1 MLVKRLFIIL
11 SIASLCL
18 AVRGDFDIS
27 NLNPLKWPMN
37 FVRVVVRSFADKEMG
52 VWFVRRPLKNMGIG
66 ITFGSGTSISF
77 YHYGIVIDNKLYHV
91 LPDSKTGSF
100 SIKSEI
106 MYDCLADTFTWFRAI
121 GRDSARSRKELDE
134 FANRYESR
142 NFYNVIPGPAGQSR
156 QINKSNQS

>member
-37 FVRVVVRSFADKEMG
+37 FVRVVVRSLADKEMG

-66 ITFGSGTSISF
+66 ITLQWYEHNFLSLWHFNRQQIVPCSTGLKNRQFFDQIRDHVRLFSRYF
-77 YHYGIVIDNKLYHV
+77 YSV
-91 LPDSKTGSF
+91 
-100 SIKSEI
+100 
-106 MYDCLADTFTWFRAI
+106 
-121 GRDSARSRKELDE
+121 
-134 FANRYESR
+134 
-142 NFYNVIPGPAGQSR
+142 
-156 QINKSNQS
+156 